1 MMSCACF
8 ALGRKRWLVLLV
20 STYLVTPAAAQVPA
34 FDDRPV
40 PYQPT
45 RPVTRQELQQRK
57 SLHQYALGLLC
68 EREDRLLEALKAY
81 EEAARLD
88 PQAPAV
94 FKAQAPILLALD
106 RVKDAQLVFRKALAL
121 DPADY
126 ETWFMAARIHKS
138 LAEYADARKCL
149 QRGLEAPGIA
159 DMPELAQQMYI
170 ELGQLHES
178 AEDLP
183 QAIAAFRAAVKIL
196 DHPDLVMDHGPF
208 SRDAVLARAAE
219 THERLGHLL
228 RKLKRFDEALA
239 EYKKAQIQ
247 SPDRAGR
254 LNMHLAQFCLEQS
267 KFEEALPF
275 LDAYLSLQPLG
286 LEGYELKIDALRRLG
301 RSEAILPWLEK
312 ATRADANNKALKV
325 LLAKQYAQARQNAQ
339 AENLF
344 KSLAAD
350 SPDAEIY
357 KGLFHLYR
365 DRSSDGMEQALHLVS
380 KTLDAAKENGAGAPA
395 LMQARAVIAAL
406 EGDGDLS
413 KSLVNAGIKQIRFD
427 NKELSF
433 DTLHLLGVLA
443 DRQHQLDDAE
453 AFYRA
458 CLKSSRPGNEALLYS
473 GLLRVLWKA
482 RKYEQVLEL
491 CKDGLL
497 TAKTINQVLFYSETA
512 RANAA
517 LGRSAEARK
526 AIDHALD
533 LAADADRFA
542 LRRLKVRV
550 LVQGGKLDQA
560 EAECQE
566 LFKEFRQPGDTLE
579 VRYLLSN
586 VYATRNET
594 EKAEQQLEM
603 ILKFDPDNPTVNND
617 LGYMWAD
624 RNKNLPAAEAMIRK
638 AIDLDRRQRQLG
650 RPGAEDNGDNAAFLD
665 SLGWVL
671 FRRGQVRA
679 ALVEL
684 ERAVKA
690 DGGQDPVIY
699 DHLGDVYFC
708 LERNEEART
717 AWEKALH
724 LYQHEKQRKMED
736 RQREIERKL
745 KATPGR

>member
-1 MMSCACF
+1 MTMCAYF
-8 ALGRKRWLVLLV
+8 ALGSKRQLVLFVLAFFAA
-20 STYLVTPAAAQVPA
+20 PAAAQVPA
-34 FDDRPV
+34 LDDLPT
-40 PYQPT
+40 PYKST
-45 RPVTRQELQQRK
+45 RPMTRKEVHQRA

-88 PQAPAV
+88 PETPAV

-106 RVKDAQLVFRKALAL
+106 RVKDAQNVFRKALAL

-126 ETWFMAARIHKS
+126 ETWFMAARIHKT
-138 LAEYADARKCL
+138 LAEYAEARKSL
-149 QRGLEAPGIA
+149 QRGLEARGIA
-159 DMPELAQQMYI
+159 DVPELAQQMYI

-208 SRDAVLARAAE
+208 PRDAVLARAAD

-228 RKLKRFDEALA
+228 RRLKRFDEALA
-239 EYKKAQIQ
+239 EYKKAQAQ

-254 LNMHLAQFCLEQS
+254 LNMNLAQLCLEQS
-267 KFEEALPF
+267 KLEQALPY

-286 LEGYELKIDALRRLG
+286 LEGYELKVDTLRRLG
-301 RSEAILPWLEK
+301 RSEAVLPWLEK

-325 LLAKQYAQARQNAQ
+325 LLAKQYAHARQSAQ

-344 KSLAAD
+344 KSLAAE

-357 KGLFHLYR
+357 KGLFHLYL
-365 DRSSDGMEQALHLVS
+365 DRSTDGMEQALHLVN
-380 KTLDAAKENGAGAPA
+380 KTLEAAKEKGAGAQA
-395 LMQARAVIAAL
+395 AQQARAVIAAL
-406 EGDGDLS
+406 ESDGDLS
-413 KSLVNAGIKQIRFD
+413 KSLVNAGMKQIRFD
-427 NKELSF
+427 NKDLSF
-433 DTLHLLGVLA
+433 ETLHLLGVLA
-443 DRQHQLDDAE
+443 DRQRKLDDAE

-458 CLKSSRPGNEALLYS
+458 SLSSSRPGNEALLYS

-497 TAKTINQVLFYSETA
+497 TAKATNQVLFYSERA

-517 LGRSAEARK
+517 LGRNGEALK
-526 AIDHALD
+526 AIDQALD
-533 LAADADRFA
+533 LAADTDRLT
-542 LRRLKVRV
+542 LRRLKVRI
-550 LVQGGKLDQA
+550 LVGAGKLDQA

-566 LFKEFRQPGDTLE
+566 MFKEFRQPGDTLE

-586 VYATRNET
+586 VFSARQDH

-603 ILKFDPDNPTVNND
+603 ILKSDPDNPTVNND

-624 RNKNLPAAEAMIRK
+624 RNKNLPLAEAMIRK

-650 RPGAEDNGDNAAFLD
+650 RPGAEDDGDNAAFLD

-671 FRRGQVRA
+671 FRRGQVREA
-679 ALVEL
+679 VVEL
-684 ERAVKA
+684 EHAAKA

-699 DHLGDVYFC
+699 DHLGDVYMRM
-708 LERNEEART
+708 ERVDQARA

-724 LYQHEKQRKMED
+724 LYQHEKQRKMDD
-736 RQREIERKL
+736 RQRELERKL
-745 KATPGR
+745 KATRS